1 MGLLATI
8 ISAFKESRVWGFEGV
23 VPGTGV
29 ESWRP
34 EPAPDVDNVRERY
47 SASRYIEH
55 LKAAMDGDF
64 TGRRE
69 WTRFIRSLPED
80 ERRRFELETDALIE
94 EGALVHVLTSEQM
107 AEVRQAVLDKAEE
120 YRAQSNGL
128 MKDYGVD
135 PATMNAITHG
145 TYVEPEQEWPED
157 LEDEVD
163 LSEWGEEGDDDARE

>member
-8 ISAFKESRVWGFEGV
+8 ISAFKESGVWGFESV
-23 VPGTGV
+23 VPGP
-29 ESWRP
+29 WKP
-34 EPAPDVDNVRERY
+34 DPAPDVDNLRERY

-55 LKAAMDGDF
+55 LRAAMDGDF

-80 ERRRFELETDALIE
+80 ERRRFELETDALID

-135 PATMNAITHG
+135 PATMNAIAQG

-163 LSEWGEEGDDDARE
+163 LSEWGEEGDDEQ